1 MGDMIANEL
10 SQAWN
15 EFAHA
20 LAHLL
25 PRLLA
30 ILIIAVVGWV
40 IAYLLKVALRSGL
53 RLVRFDRLSER
64 AGASQLL
71 NTAALPSPSELLCR
85 LVFWV
90 AWLGIILAGVS
101 SLGSPSVQ
109 QHIADFFL
117 FLPRLFASLLIVFL
131 GMLAAGFFA
140 RAALLAAVNAD
151 LPSPHVLSD
160 AVKVVIAVLAISM
173 AFEELGL
180 AQRTV
185 LIAFTIVFGALMLG
199 LAIAFGLGGRDL
211 ARQFLERRF
220 SEDRIRRKN
229 GDHLSPL

>member
-15 EFAHA
+15 EFARA

-53 RLVRFDRLSER
+53 RLVRFDRLSEK

-71 NTAALPSPSELLCR
+71 HTAALPSPSELLCR

-101 SLGSPSVQ
+101 SLGSASVQ
-109 QHIADFFL
+109 QHVADFFPVSAEAVRVVADCFPGDAGSQL
-117 FLPRLFASLLIVFL
+117 FCACR
-131 GMLAAGFFA
+131 AAGCSERRPAFTACLERCGQSGHRRVVDLDGFR
-140 RAALLAAVNAD
+140 RAWLGATNGAHRFHYRFWSVNAWAGD
-151 LPSPHVLSD
+151 CVRIGWPRFGAPVSG
-160 AVKVVIAVLAISM
+160 
-173 AFEELGL
+173 E
-180 AQRTV
+180 TV
-185 LIAFTIVFGALMLG
+185 L
-199 LAIAFGLGGRDL
+199 GGPN
-211 ARQFLERRF
+211 QTE
-220 SEDRIRRKN
+220 E
-229 GDHLSPL
+229 